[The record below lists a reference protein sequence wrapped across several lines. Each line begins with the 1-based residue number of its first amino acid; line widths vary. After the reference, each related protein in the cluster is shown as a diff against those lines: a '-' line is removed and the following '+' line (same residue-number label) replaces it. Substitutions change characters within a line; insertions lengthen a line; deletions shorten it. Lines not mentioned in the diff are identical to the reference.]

1 MDSATQVEAIKR
13 FSATIHGEAELR
25 KKLDEGR
32 PLRVKYGIDPTAPDV
47 HLGHTVPLRLLKTLM
62 DFGHYGII
70 IIGNATAKVGDP
82 SGRDETRAGK
92 TPEQVRENADRYLE
106 QIGKVIDIVAADV
119 QYNDRWF
126 GAMTFDG
133 VMTLLSRYTVQQI
146 LTRDDFD
153 KRMKSNTPI
162 AMNELMYPLMQGY
175 DSVMMEADIEI
186 GGTEQLF
193 NMNVGRDML
202 RMWDR
207 PPQVV
212 VTLPILRG
220 TDGTRR
226 MGKSL
231 GNYIGISE
239 QPFSMYS
246 KVMSI
251 PDDLMKEWFSLLTD
265 ICPTTVDSFFV
276 LHSPMKAKK
285 ILAYNITRQYHGEA
299 EAASSAHSW
308 TKQFTDKGVPDVI
321 EEVFLSRPALL
332 NADGRVLYSTLLKEM
347 GLAESNNKAR
357 QLIEQNAVSMLAR
370 DESQVDGKFIKVN
383 PGYVKAGLKV
393 IDGDVFKVGRKIR
406 KLRLV

>member
-13 FSATIHGEAELR
+13 FSAVIHGEAELR

-92 TPEQVRENADRYLE
+92 TQEQVRENADRYLE

-126 GAMTFDG
+126 GAMNFDG
-133 VMTLLSRYTVQQI
+133 VMTLLSRFTVQQI
-146 LTRDDFD
+146 LTRDDFS
-153 KRMKSNTPI
+153 KRMASNTPI

-239 QPFSMYS
+239 PSFSMYS

-251 PDDLMKEWFSLLTD
+251 PDDLMREWFSLLTD

-276 LHSPMKAKK
+276 LHSPMEVKK
-285 ILAYNITRQYHGEA
+285 ILAYNITRQYHGEN
-299 EAASSAHSW
+299 AAAFSARSW
-308 TKQFTDKGVPDVI
+308 TTQFTNKGVPDVV

-332 NADGRVLYSTLLKEM
+332 DGDGGVLYSTLLKEM

-357 QLIEQNAVSMLAR
+357 QLIEQNAVSILAHP
-370 DESQVDGKFIKVN
+370 ESQLAGKFVKVD
-383 PGYVKAGLKV
+383 PGYVKAGLKP
-393 IDGDVFKVGRKIR
+393 IDGEVFKVGRKIR